1 MTIDVEA
8 AAVLDFWLVETPADK
23 RFARDDA
30 LDAAIA
36 GRFGAL
42 HARLAAGVGPGWR
55 AAARPLLAAIIV
67 LDQFSRNLYRG
78 SPAAFASDEMAR
90 DLARHAVA
98 RAWQVGLTVAER
110 QFLFMPFMHSEAM
123 ADQRLSVALF
133 EALGEPRALDFARRH
148 MAQIERFGRFPQRNA
163 ALGRDS
169 SAAELTFMAQPG
181 ATF

>member
-1 MTIDVEA
+1 MTIDDEA
-8 AAVLDFWLVETPADK
+8 AAVLDFWLVETPAGK

-36 GRFGAL
+36 ARFGVL
-42 HARLAAGVGPGWR
+42 HALLTAGVGPGWQMSV
-55 AAARPLLAAIIV
+55 RPLLAAIIV
-67 LDQFSRNLYRG
+67 LDQFSRNLHRG
-78 SPAAFASDEMAR
+78 SPAAFAQDEAAR
-90 DLARHAVA
+90 DLARHAIA
-98 RAWQVGLTVAER
+98 RAWQVGLTVPER

-133 EALGEPRALDFARRH
+133 EALGEPVALDFARRH

-163 ALGRDS
+163 ALGRAS
-169 SAAELTFMAQPG
+169 SEEELAFMAQPG